1 MAALTMTP
9 AVRQPFG
16 TVDASR
22 IRSVLNTKQ
31 SLKNRQNGM
40 SF

>member
-16 TVDASR
+16 TLDASR
-22 IRSVLNTKQ
+22 IRSM
-31 SLKNRQNGM
+31 LKAKKNLGNQQNGM
-40 SF
+40 F